1 MYGSINFVADRSD
14 IFPNVNKEIPVSCE
28 FSYAIAAIPSLD
40 GYLTFVSVFRSMFR
54 TIIEK
59 GNSAVE
65 EHFKLKN
72 STDRILCSEKLIQ
85 MYENWINY
93 VKKTVPKDQL
103 LIFNAKDGVEKLAKF
118 LEIKTPSWKLPHMNG
133 EIFIEPGGYEKSVVE
148 TEVRLNV

>member
-1 MYGSINFVADRSD
+1 
-14 IFPNVNKEIPVSCE
+14 
-28 FSYAIAAIPSLD
+28 
-40 GYLTFVSVFRSMFR
+40 MFR

-65 EHFKLKN
+65 EHFKLKT
-72 STDRILCSEKLIQ
+72 SIDRILCSEKLIQ
-85 MYENWINY
+85 MYRNWINY